1 MPDGT
6 EHNIAQLSMTQQC
19 KWFGLRMFSVRSVI
33 RKKNA
38 SVGGREKTYS

>member
-19 KWFGLRMFSVRSVI
+19 KWFGLRMSLE
-33 RKKNA
+33 RKML
-38 SVGGREKTYS
+38 VLGEGRKPTHE